1 MIEFCSERRM
11 FIAIGL
17 LGGVTLLVL
26 ILEGRWTWSATAARG
41 TVAPSASSVSSA
53 SSPQATNT
61 SCWLH
66 EEYEVVEE
74 CHPCT
79 DFEVASKSI
88 KECIPT
94 KFKEVVKCRIS
105 GRAVRSCQK
114 VVWLEERKFW
124 LFEVFTLCGALISS
138 LAVFI
143 RQRQLDRRMMK
154 RLQAQLSTT
163 CA

>member
-26 ILEGRWTWSATAARG
+26 ILEGRWTWSANAARV
-41 TVAPSASSVSSA
+41 TVAPSTL
-53 SSPQATNT
+53 PITATNT
-61 SCWLH
+61 SCWLR
-66 EEYEVVEE
+66 EEFVVLEE
-74 CHPCT
+74 CHPCSA
-79 DFEVASKSI
+79 FEVTSKSI

-94 KFKEVVKCRIS
+94 KYKEVLKCKVS
-105 GRAVRSCQK
+105 GRAVRSCLK
-114 VVWLEERKFW
+114 VVWLEERNFW
-124 LFEVFTLCGALISS
+124 LFELASFCVAFSSS

-143 RQRQLDRRMMK
+143 RQRQLDRRMIK
-154 RLQAQLSTT
+154 RLQAQLSS

>member
-1 MIEFCSERRM
+1 M

-41 TVAPSASSVSSA
+41 TVAPSASS
-53 SSPQATNT
+53 PQATNG

-94 KFKEVVKCRIS
+94 KFKEVIKCRIS
-105 GRAVRSCQK
+105 GQAVRSCQK
-114 VVWLEERKFW
+114 VVWLEERNFW
-124 LFEVFTLCGALISS
+124 LFEVLTLCGALISS
-138 LAVFI
+138 LAVII

-154 RLQAQLSTT
+154 RLQAQLSS